1 MSVEAVPPGGAAGAV
16 ALRLG
21 EDKRGYG
28 WIVFA
33 GVMLTLGGT
42 VNLIDGI
49 AAVGGSRVFA
59 RHANYIV
66 GDLTSLGWALLA
78 IGAVQVLA
86 GFGVLAKNQL
96 ARWVGVTAAALNGVL
111 QLLFL
116 PAYPLLCLAMFTV
129 DILIMHGL
137 LVYGSRRVRPA

>member
-1 MSVEAVPPGGAAGAV
+1 MSVEAVRPAPR

-21 EDKRGYG
+21 EDGGGYG
-28 WIVFA
+28 WVVFA

-42 VNLIDGI
+42 INVIDGI

-59 RHANYIV
+59 RHANYMI

-78 IGAVQVLA
+78 IGAVQLLA

-96 ARWVGVTAAALNGVL
+96 ARWVGVAAAALNGVL

-116 PAYPLLCLAMFTV
+116 PAYPLMSLAMFAV
-129 DILIMHGL
+129 DILVMHGL
-137 LVYGSRRVRPA
+137 LVYGGRQVRPV